1 MSAQGIVSTNDARCR
16 DCYRCVRVCPV
27 KAIRIRDGQAQVD
40 PERCIVCGSC
50 VRECPQN
57 AKRVRSDLERVRRM
71 VELHPRVAASVAPSW
86 VAAFPEYGGSLFPG
100 MLKSLGFSLVAETA
114 AGAEMVARKTAG
126 ILREEEGT
134 FITSACPAVVSYIEK
149 YEPWA
154 AARVTPVASPMVA
167 HARHLKRV
175 YGPDLKVVFIG
186 PCPAKKAEAELPE
199 CAGSVDAVLTFDE
212 LRRWLAGEGPGVE
225 ARPADFDDLPAGA
238 ARLFPLE
245 GGLARAAAMPADL
258 LRPDFAAVSGWTEVR
273 EMLHNIR
280 HGGGIRLFEALFCSG
295 GCINGA
301 CFGDGRDLFQRK
313 SRLLHYEKRAVL
325 RPAEDD
331 LLSALRETD
340 LSRDVPERPVP
351 AGEAPE
357 EKLRQI
363 LARMGKESPEDELN
377 CGACGYETCRDN
389 ARAVLLG
396 MAERSMCIPWMRHVA
411 ERRADRIIDESPNGI
426 IIVDSQLRIVEFNR
440 ALALL
445 FACTPALVGRPLS
458 SLMDPTDFEQVLTGR
473 QERITNKPV
482 SYPSYHVTGRL
493 NVYRLEGEDR
503 VVGILSNAVKGP
515 REISQLDRIREE
527 TLASA
532 EEVIRKQMLMAQ
544 EIASIL
550 GETTS
555 ETRVLLRRLTRLM
568 SEEAPEDAPAAETVP

>member
-1 MSAQGIVSTNDARCR
+1 MSAQGVISTNKARCR

-50 VRECPQN
+50 VRECPQH
-57 AKRVRSDLERVRRM
+57 AKQVRSDLERVRRM

-86 VAAFPEYGGSLFPG
+86 IAAFPEYGGSLFPG
-100 MLKSLGFSLVAETA
+100 VLRSLGFALVAETA
-114 AGAEMVARKTAG
+114 AGAEMVARKTAEM
-126 ILREEEGT
+126 LHQEDGT
-134 FITSACPAVVSYIEK
+134 FITSACPAVVKYIEK

-154 AARVTPVASPMVA
+154 AGRVTPLASPMVA

-175 YGPDLKVVFIG
+175 YGTDLKVVFIG

-199 CAGSVDAVLTFDE
+199 CAGAVDAVLTFDE
-212 LRRWLAGEGPGVE
+212 LRQWLADSRT
-225 ARPADFDDLPAGA
+225 ALQAKPADFDDLPAGT

-245 GGLARAAAMPADL
+245 GGLAQAAAIPAEL

-273 EMLHNIR
+273 EMLANVR
-280 HGGGIRLFEALFCSG
+280 EGGAVRLFEALFCGG

-313 SRLLHYEKRAVL
+313 NRLLQHEKRAVH
-325 RPAEDD
+325 RPSEDEI
-331 LLSALRETD
+331 LAALRETE
-340 LSRDVPERPVP
+340 LGRDVPERPLP
-351 AGEAPE
+351 SANASE
-357 EKLRQI
+357 EDLREI
-363 LARMGKESPEDELN
+363 LARMGKNTPEDELN

-389 ARAVLLG
+389 ARAVLSG
-396 MAERSMCIPWMRHVA
+396 MAERSMCIPWMRQVA
-411 ERRADRIIDESPNGI
+411 ERRADKIIDESPNGI

-440 ALALL
+440 ALASL
-445 FACTPALVGRPLS
+445 FACTPALIGRPLS

-473 QERITNKPV
+473 QDRITNRPV
-482 SYPSYHVTGRL
+482 SYPAYHVTGRL

-503 VVGILSNAVKGP
+503 VVGILSNAVKGS
-515 REISQLDRIREE
+515 RELTQLDRIREE

-532 EEVIRKQMLMAQ
+532 EQVIRKQMLMAQ

-568 SEEAPEDAPAAETVP
+568 SEDLSEEAAPEKVP